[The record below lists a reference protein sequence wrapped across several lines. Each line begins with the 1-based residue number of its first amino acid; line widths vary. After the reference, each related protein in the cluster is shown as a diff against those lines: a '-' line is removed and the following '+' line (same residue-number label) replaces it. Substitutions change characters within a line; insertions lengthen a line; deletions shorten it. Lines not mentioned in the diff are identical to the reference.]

1 MSSDIVFE
9 YNNNDQ
15 KDNKKSIV
23 KQNPIV
29 EQLDFFQNN
38 IINTQNLI
46 LQYDKLN
53 EIYLNTNIKN
63 IKTKKL
69 GDVCKN
75 IKTGKNKPNDNKQG
89 ILYPYY
95 DTGGITG
102 YTDEYL
108 VDGEYIL
115 VNRNSTIR
123 QVLFIT
129 DKSFP
134 SDHIFII
141 KETDLNIR
149 YLYFVLKYLNNLSN
163 DAHGAIIPG
172 ITKENLTNLDIPIPS
187 IEIQNKIVEY
197 HDNNNNLIIK
207 LNKVIDS
214 NKLLMKDII
223 TNL

>member
-1 MSSDIVFE
+1 
-9 YNNNDQ
+9 
-15 KDNKKSIV
+15 
-23 KQNPIV
+23 
-29 EQLDFFQNN
+29 
-38 IINTQNLI
+38 
-46 LQYDKLN
+46 
-53 EIYLNTNIKN
+53 
-63 IKTKKL
+63 L
-69 GDVCKN
+69 GDICKN

-89 ILYPYY
+89 TLYPYY
-95 DTGGITG
+95 GTGGITG

-115 VNRNSTIR
+115 VNRNGTIG
-123 QVLFIT
+123 QVLFVT

-163 DAHGAIIPG
+163 DAHGATISG
-172 ITKENLTNLDIPIPS
+172 ITKENLSNLDIPIPS

-197 HDNNNNLIIK
+197 CEYNNNLIIK